1 MIQFNITIKYLKFSV
16 VSLFEYLLFSSSN
29 FEIFFNEVKNNTFQ
43 NLCLILMKNLNNKID
58 DETKYLLYKTI

>member
-1 MIQFNITIKYLKFSV
+1 MIQFNITIKYLNFHFLS
-16 VSLFEYLLFSSSN
+16 FEYLLFSSSN